1 MRRKAKAFFPY
12 TYLQPPESL
21 FTVYAAYLLCGP
33 SVVLEW
39 RGRVQL
45 GASYG
50 LKKDIWKR
58 LSCPLE
64 DVVVLIP

>member
-12 TYLQPPESL
+12 TYLQPPGVSPPGQP
-21 FTVYAAYLLCGP
+21 AYLLCGP
-33 SVVLEW
+33 IVVLEW

-64 DVVVLIP
+64 DMVVLAP